1 MREGSNSRVAG
12 PRMTHGIALGIG
24 PGRSW
29 SGQGVTLIELISV
42 LAMVAILTSI
52 AVPGFSSLYHDA
64 ERTSAVNNLLHA
76 LYLARSESIKRHAM
90 VSVCRSVDS
99 IVCANASAGWSD
111 GWMVFVN
118 LDRDDPPQRD
128 QDEPVIAV
136 YKGWPA
142 GTITSNRPAYSFRPV
157 HQGLVNGTLLFCDR
171 EGGAAAR
178 AIIISPT
185 GRPRVSRRDSDNR
198 PLHCG

>member
-1 MREGSNSRVAG
+1 MV
-12 PRMTHGIALGIG
+12 PDIG
-24 PGRSW
+24 PGSAWR
-29 SGQGVTLIELISV
+29 GRQGVTLVELIAA
-42 LAMVAILTSI
+42 LAIVAILTSV
-52 AVPGFSSLYHDA
+52 AVPSFSSLYHDA

-76 LYLARSESIKRHAM
+76 LFLARSESIKRHAV
-90 VSVCRSVDS
+90 VSLCRSADS
-99 IVCANASAGWSD
+99 IACANASAGWNV

-128 QDEPVIAV
+128 AGEPVIAI

-157 HQGLVNGTLLFCDR
+157 HQLLVNGTLLFCDR
-171 EGGAAAR
+171 EGGTAAR

-185 GRPRVSRRDSDNR
+185 GRPRVSRRDSDNQ

>member
-1 MREGSNSRVAG
+1 MGA
-12 PRMTHGIALGIG
+12 
-24 PGRSW
+24 PGRGGGRRRAYFPETVMATELSPALLVKN
-29 SGQGVTLIELISV
+29 SEPLPGLPPCTGTVTLV
-42 LAMVAILTSI
+42 
-52 AVPGFSSLYHDA
+52 
-64 ERTSAVNNLLHA
+64 R
-76 LYLARSESIKRHAM
+76 
-90 VSVCRSVDS
+90 
-99 IVCANASAGWSD
+99 
-111 GWMVFVN
+111 
-118 LDRDDPPQRD
+118 
-128 QDEPVIAV
+128 
-136 YKGWPA
+136 PA